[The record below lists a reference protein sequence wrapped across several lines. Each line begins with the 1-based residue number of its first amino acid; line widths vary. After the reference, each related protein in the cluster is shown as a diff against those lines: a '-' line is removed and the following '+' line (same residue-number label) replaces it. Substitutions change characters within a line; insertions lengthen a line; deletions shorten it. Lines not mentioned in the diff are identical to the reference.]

1 VNRRYARCWF
11 AVPAGILAAILGVTT
26 VLAATSWTVR
36 PGGRVS
42 MRSGKFILTDTTTA
56 QAPTCQSSAFT
67 GTLKGGSGLPGTGIG
82 SITAVGFTNCSSP
95 LGFGFTLQA
104 RDLPWQLNFSSYSAT
119 AGVVTGSLSHLQM
132 KLTFPSC
139 TAVIDG
145 TSGTASDGIVKF
157 RYTNSTGVL
166 RTRTTGGTL
175 HFYNVRGCAG
185 LVVTGDSATI
195 SATYTLSPKQTITSP

>member
-1 VNRRYARCWF
+1 MSKRYARSLF
-11 AVPAGILAAILGVTT
+11 AIAAAVLAAILGVTT

-56 QAPTCQSSAFT
+56 QAPTCQSSALS
-67 GTLKGGSGLPGTGIG
+67 GTLKSGSGLPGTGIG
-82 SITAVGFTNCSSP
+82 SITTAGFTNCTSP
-95 LGFGFTLQA
+95 LGFRFTLQA
-104 RDLPWQLNFSSYSAT
+104 RDLPWHLNFSSYNAT
-119 AGVVTGSLSHLQM
+119 AGVVTGSISHLQM

-145 TSGTASDGIVKF
+145 TSGTASDGIVKV

-185 LVVTGDSATI
+185 LVNTGDSATI